1 MGYYMEGEFPTVV
14 SGGNNGN
21 GMWGQ
26 DGIWAIL
33 LLALLGFGRGYGGYG
48 FGGGNG
54 SGGEFVGYELGK
66 VATQADIASGFNKSA
81 VLSSLNAIKIGE
93 ANM

>member
-33 LLALLGFGRGYGGYG
+33 LLAILGFGRGYGG
-48 FGGGNG
+48 
-54 SGGEFVGYELGK
+54 
-66 VATQADIASGFNKSA
+66 
-81 VLSSLNAIKIGE
+81 
-93 ANM
+93 